1 MDNIAKRLKA
11 YIEAHPFDPGDSD
24 CETVLD
30 QLYQVYQESHE
41 SDPPDIRDGFR
52 ELDDLLKHLPLED
65 NNTVFNLCCS
75 LCTAYEHKVFL
86 DGLQHGAH
94 LMAELSGMKH
104 NDIFHKPQ
112 FGKDTDAPIFIGKIL
127 PINL

>member
-1 MDNIAKRLKA
+1 MDNIAQRLKA

-52 ELDDLLKHLPLED
+52 ELDDLLRHLPCHWKTIIPSSTSAAAFVPTMSIKHSWTVS
-65 NNTVFNLCCS
+65 NTVR
-75 LCTAYEHKVFL
+75 T
-86 DGLQHGAH
+86 
-94 LMAELSGMKH
+94 
-104 NDIFHKPQ
+104 
-112 FGKDTDAPIFIGKIL
+112 
-127 PINL
+127 